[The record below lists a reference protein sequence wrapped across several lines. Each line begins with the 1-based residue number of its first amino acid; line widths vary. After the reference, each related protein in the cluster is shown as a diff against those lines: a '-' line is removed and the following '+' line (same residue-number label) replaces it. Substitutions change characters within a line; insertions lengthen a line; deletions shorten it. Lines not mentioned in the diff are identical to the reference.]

1 MADGFGAGETGSAKI
16 DGFRARVIASSR
28 ENRAR
33 EPRKR
38 CFSRLF
44 LCPWKILDLL
54 RAREKMESR
63 RKKIMETGIEKIL
76 TVDEL
81 LMIKYRLDATIDA
94 IQQGKEDLHAELE
107 KVEGYVPHEYYTS
120 HSTKSDKKE
129 AEKYLWL
136 YLLRAYRVEQYILSD
151 EFNEVQKSVYDKE
164 APDFTEA
171 NVRGWID
178 GLAERMY
185 SGAVALIK
193 KVYADLVNG
202 TYHVGGWNGE
212 KKKRNNN
219 GIDSNFILSAYD
231 YSSLYG
237 YHISKPTITDD
248 LEKACYLLDGKRL
261 PDQRLKETMR
271 LANATTGKNEYM
283 EITVHKNNN
292 THYKLTE
299 EARARLNK
307 YGPEGNEIGEAVKI
321 KILGKGWRT

>member
-1 MADGFGAGETGSAKI
+1 M
-16 DGFRARVIASSR
+16 
-28 ENRAR
+28 N
-33 EPRKR
+33 
-38 CFSRLF
+38 
-44 LCPWKILDLL
+44 
-54 RAREKMESR
+54 
-63 RKKIMETGIEKIL
+63 GIEKIL

-107 KVEGYVPHEYYTS
+107 KVEGYAPREYSTS
-120 HSTKSDKKE
+120 YNTKADKKE
-129 AEKYLWL
+129 VEKYLWL

-151 EFNEVQKSVYDKE
+151 EFNEIQKSVYDEE
-164 APDFTEA
+164 APDFTES

-185 SGAVALIK
+185 SGAVALVK
-193 KVYADLVNG
+193 KVYSELVNG

-219 GIDSNFILSAYD
+219 GIELNFILSTYD
-231 YSSLYG
+231 YSLLYD
-237 YHISKPTITDD
+237 YHNSKPTITDD
-248 LEKACYLLDGKRL
+248 LEKACYLLDGKQL

-271 LANATTGKNEYM
+271 LAKATSGKNEYM

-299 EARARLNK
+299 EARDRLNK
-307 YGPEGNEIGEAVKI
+307 YGPAGNEIGEDVKI